1 MQLTRVVS
9 RQPATYNY
17 LVRDLVKPNENIGTT
32 GLHDLLSTAP
42 FKRPIL
48 PFEPDEMAYAK
59 EAFTAHVRR
68 SSPLNTAGDAPSQAS
83 ESGRLAGACV
93 RVPRVVR
100 ALSHHSAFFN
110 LSFSARQH

>member
-48 PFEPDEMAYAK
+48 PFEPDEMAYALSGLEPK
-59 EAFTAHVRR
+59 KHSPPTSADPAHSTLPGMHPPKRQKV
-68 SSPLNTAGDAPSQAS
+68 DASQ
-83 ESGRLAGACV
+83 V
-93 RVPRVVR
+93 RV
-100 ALSHHSAFFN
+100 
-110 LSFSARQH
+110 